1 MVATSIEAVKA
12 AVAQDDT
19 LAATFGRKF
28 IASYAATA
36 FGVLPKTEIDL
47 LVFSLLVEA
56 AVIDPNGS
64 IFRMARALNV
74 TPTKAK
80 AMLFQH
86 QLRTVSEEDA
96 DHAVMIALTTA
107 KYRKEGEKLAFGV
120 HSPLIYAAIR
130 AKMQDGGVFADV
142 NLSGDILTV
151 SPDQFGQ
158 VIASLVTPKQAAQ
171 LIKRLRKTKVVNET
185 QLRAA
190 IEKLGTKAAIEAIK
204 ECGKAAAKH
213 GFTALSGLLNGADGD
228 GFDNLIDALG

>member
-12 AVAQDDT
+12 TLAQDDE
-19 LAATFGRKF
+19 LAAAFGRKF

-56 AVIDPNGS
+56 GVIDPNGS
-64 IFRMARALNV
+64 IFRMARALNI

-96 DHAVMIALTTA
+96 DQAVMIALTTA
-107 KYRKEGEKLAFGV
+107 KYRKEGDNLAFGV

-142 NLSGDILTV
+142 SLSGDILKL
-151 SPDQFGQ
+151 SPDQFGK

-171 LIKRLRKTKVVNET
+171 LIERLRKTKVVNET
-185 QLRAA
+185 QLKAA
-190 IEKLGTKAAIEAIK
+190 IEKLGKEAAIEAMK
-204 ECGKAAAKH
+204 ESGKAAAKH
-213 GFTALSGLLNGADGD
+213 GFTSLSGLFSGAGSVALRY
-228 GFDNLIDALG
+228 LIDALG